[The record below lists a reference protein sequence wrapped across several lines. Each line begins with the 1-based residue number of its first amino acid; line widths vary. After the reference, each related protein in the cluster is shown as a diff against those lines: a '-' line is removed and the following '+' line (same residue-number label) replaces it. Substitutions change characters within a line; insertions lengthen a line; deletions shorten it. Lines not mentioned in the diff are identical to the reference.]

1 MTEADHEVLLVPDG
15 AVSGNPGP
23 GGWAVILV
31 KGEHRREL
39 SGGEPHTTNN
49 RMELMGVI
57 EGLRALTRPC
67 TVEVLSDSAYVVNAH
82 LKGWIERWRQNGWKT
97 AAKKP
102 VENQDLWIELLAA
115 EQPHEITWELVKG
128 HAGHELNERA
138 DVLAVQARERA
149 AQASLSSRG

>member
-1 MTEADHEVLLVPDG
+1 VTVVRLIADG

-23 GGWAVILV
+23 GGWSAILIS
-31 KGEHRREL
+31 GDHRREL
-39 SGGEPHTTNN
+39 SGGVLVTTNN

-82 LKGWIERWRQNGWKT
+82 RKGWIERWQQNGWKT

-102 VENQDLWIELLAA
+102 VENQDLWRELL
-115 EQPHEITWELVKG
+115 EQEARHTVHFELVKG
-128 HAGHELNERA
+128 HSGHELNDRA
-138 DVLAVQARERA
+138 DALAVAAREQIARTSVGA
-149 AQASLSSRG
+149 LT

>member
-1 MTEADHEVLLVPDG
+1 VTVVQLIADG

-23 GGWAVILV
+23 GGWAAILIS
-31 KGEHRREL
+31 GEHRREL
-39 SGGEPHTTNN
+39 SGGVPVTTNN

-82 LKGWIERWRQNGWKT
+82 RKGWIERWQQNGWKT

-102 VENQDLWIELLAA
+102 VENQDLWRELLAEEA
-115 EQPHEITWELVKG
+115 RHTVHYELVKG
-128 HAGHELNERA
+128 HSGHELNDRA
-138 DVLAVQARERA
+138 DALAVAAREQVASVATA
-149 AQASLSSRG
+149 AP

>member
-1 MTEADHEVLLVPDG
+1 VTVVRLIADG

-23 GGWAVILV
+23 GGWSAILIS
-31 KGEHRREL
+31 GDHMREL
-39 SGGEPHTTNN
+39 SGGVPDTTNN

-82 LKGWIERWRQNGWKT
+82 RQGWIERWQRNGWKT

-102 VENQDLWIELLAA
+102 VENQDLWRELLAEEA
-115 EQPHEITWELVKG
+115 RHTVRYQLVKG
-128 HAGHELNERA
+128 HSGHELNDRA
-138 DVLAVQARERA
+138 DALAVAAREHIANEA
-149 AQASLSSRG
+149 AAT

>member
-1 MTEADHEVLLVPDG
+1 VTVVRLIADG

-23 GGWAVILV
+23 GGWSAILIS
-31 KGEHRREL
+31 GDHRREL
-39 SGGEPHTTNN
+39 SGGVLDTTNN

-82 LKGWIERWRQNGWKT
+82 RKGWIERWQQNGWKT

-102 VENQDLWIELLAA
+102 VENQDLWQDLLAA

-138 DVLAVQARERA
+138 DVLAVLARERV
-149 AQASLSSRG
+149 ASEA